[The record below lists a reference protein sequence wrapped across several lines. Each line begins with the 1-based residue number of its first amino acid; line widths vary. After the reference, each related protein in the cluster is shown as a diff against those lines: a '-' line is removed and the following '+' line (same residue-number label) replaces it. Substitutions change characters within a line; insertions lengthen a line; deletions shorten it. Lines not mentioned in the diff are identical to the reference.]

1 LPVSE
6 VDVITRSRNQRY
18 VGKMTTEKVGAR
30 AIILGDGQI
39 GWKLGQ
45 WGFVHGRRVR
55 QTLRFSRSAGAGSSE
70 IPEVAARLLLGSLP
84 EG

>member
-1 LPVSE
+1 M
-6 VDVITRSRNQRY
+6 ITRSRDQRY

-30 AIILGDGQI
+30 AIVLGNGQI

-45 WGFVHGRRVR
+45 WGFVHGRRVE
-55 QTLRFSRSAGAGSSE
+55 QILEFCRSAGAGSSE

>member
-1 LPVSE
+1 LSE
-6 VDVITRSRNQRY
+6 VEVITRSRDQRY

-30 AIILGDGQI
+30 AIVLGNGQI

-45 WGFVHGRRVR
+45 WGFVHGRRVE
-55 QTLRFSRSAGAGSSE
+55 QILEFCRSAGAGSSE
-70 IPEVAARLLLGSLP
+70 IPEVAVRLFLESLP

>member
-1 LPVSE
+1 
-6 VDVITRSRNQRY
+6 
-18 VGKMTTEKVGAR
+18 MTAEKVRAR
-30 AIILGDGQI
+30 AIVLGNGQI

-45 WGFVHGRRVR
+45 WGFVHGRRVK
-55 QTLRFSRSAGAGSSE
+55 QILEFSRSEGAGSSE